1 MYWRALTFELAHRL
15 RLLRCSVIGP
25 IKMAARLHRPTG
37 GCLLFL
43 LEDLRKW
50 ERKGGVRRTP
60 HAETEEKESRFA
72 VDLAPPSGG
81 KRNCTFK
88 NKARTLRRPGFVL
101 PPPGGGPQRTC
112 SPQIWMFLQLFLRLN
127 APAGAASLTP
137 LPCVLHFFSK

>member
-43 LEDLRKW
+43 LEDLRKR
-50 ERKGGVRRTP
+50 ERKGGARRTP
-60 HAETEEKESRFA
+60 HAETEEKGSRFA
-72 VDLAPPSGG
+72 LDLAPPSGG

-88 NKARTLRRPGFVL
+88 NKARTFHRPGSVV
-101 PPPGGGPQRTC
+101 PPPGGRLQRTR
-112 SPQIWMFLQLFLRLN
+112 SPQIWMLLHLFLPLN
-127 APAGAASLTP
+127 APAGAASLAP
-137 LPCVLHFFSK
+137 LPCVLHFFLK